1 MFKYYIIILLPCNN
15 KSTIFLLF
23 FYCDVLYCYVLYYS
37 YREYLSFSRKFAYR
51 YRQFAS
57 IFLLLFIVDENTSNF
72 RLEFTSVS
80 VGVRRTSDCRVWM
93 RPNKADV

>member
-15 KSTIFLLF
+15 KSTIFSL
-23 FYCDVLYCYVLYYS
+23 CDVLYYSLYVLYYS